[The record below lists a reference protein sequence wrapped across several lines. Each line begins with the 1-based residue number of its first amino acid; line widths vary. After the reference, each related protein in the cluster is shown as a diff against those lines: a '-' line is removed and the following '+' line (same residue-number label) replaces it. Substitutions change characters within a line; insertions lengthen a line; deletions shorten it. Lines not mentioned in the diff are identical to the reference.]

1 MIGILSG
8 KLTVKVADRD
18 KVYNNAKARMWRGKG
33 AYSLERGYLFFNGKK
48 VVKKSS
54 LDGVIKHKLNQTKG
68 SGSRPISIKIRERIA
83 GISERQISKVIKR
96 DKKMQ
101 LLNAKFTNSQI
112 HRPVTSRFVHGRHQI
127 DLVDFSKFKVHYQG
141 RQYRYIMSLM
151 DVFSRYTWLW
161 ALDNKS
167 SKSVTECLSPL
178 YEENGY
184 PVNLQ
189 SDNGK
194 EFCGKLNIFCHKH
207 SIKRSRSR
215 PYNPK
220 AQGKIERMHR
230 TLKKMYQYDLLKSK
244 KGVNW
249 VRMLP
254 SYARIINT
262 RPKRALGWHTP
273 YEIFFGRK
281 YASRKSLSPQ
291 TVMTT
296 TGTLHKK
303 IRKSTTEYNKKYMKS
318 QLKQRKA
325 VVFQT
330 GEKVLYKH
338 SNKPSGVPV
347 SHKVVLANIVKRNLK
362 HSTYKICYKNPIS
375 QMKNAKWVS
384 VSDLVAFREDTPR
397 KKVHKGTVRKGTTSK
412 YYIPL
417 LHSFSERDISVAY
430 DPPGDGSCMFGA
442 MAHQLN
448 SLRIYRFPSTLRHEV
463 VDFMRA
469 NPYFTGSHFLESVLE
484 ENRSNYLQ
492 RMERNSTFAGNIEL
506 SAMANLFNVR
516 ILIFSSLR
524 QEYDRIVAPDFTVP
538 KGTIY
543 LGHFAENNGLH
554 YISLDPSSIDD
565 LDIQLLISMR
575 PVSRADPHT
584 LETEDVESLLS
595 ENLNSHFDFL
605 YDYDSVD
612 LNILEDEEPQS
623 THNPDQHTPY
633 CNLPTELLLM
643 IVGFLVR
650 SDLTFIGL
658 FNRVDSKFREQAS
671 SFYPRIH
678 IIPSIAKTIKDLSN
692 VSISYI
698 QKQAGISSGL
708 MIEIRKLFS
717 ANPRWFFG
725 WLQLRP
731 SQYGRDWYDIVDF
744 YWKPRKSK

>member
-1 MIGILSG
+1 MVPDEIYEKMIGILSG
-8 KLTVKVADRD
+8 KLKVKVADRD
-18 KVYNNAKARMWRGKG
+18 KVYNNARARLWRGKG
-33 AYSLERGYLFFNGKK
+33 AYSFERGYLFFNGKK
-48 VVKKSS
+48 VVKKSR
-54 LDGVIKHKLNQTKG
+54 LDGVVKHKLNQSKG
-68 SGSRPISIKIRERIA
+68 SGSRQISINIRERIA
-83 GISERQISKVIKR
+83 GISERQISKVLKR
-96 DKKMQ
+96 DKNMQ
-101 LLNAKFTNSQI
+101 LLNAKFSNSQI
-112 HRPVTSRFVHGRHQI
+112 HRPVTSKIVHGRHQI
-127 DLVDFSKFKVHYQG
+127 DMVDFSKFKVHYQG

-167 SKSVTECLSPL
+167 SKSVTERLSPL
-178 YEENGY
+178 YEEHGY
-184 PVNLQ
+184 PVILQ

-194 EFCGKLNIFCHKH
+194 EFCGKLNLFCHKH
-207 SIKRSRSR
+207 AIKRSRSR

-230 TLKKMYQYDLLKSK
+230 TLKKMYKYDLLKSK

-249 VRMLP
+249 VKLLP
-254 SYARIINT
+254 SYARVINT

-273 YEIFFGRK
+273 YQIFFGRK
-281 YASRKSLSPQ
+281 YASRKSLSSE
-291 TVMTT
+291 TVMKT
-296 TGTLHKK
+296 TGTLHKN
-303 IRKSTTEYNKKYMKS
+303 IRKITTEYNKKYMKS

-330 GEKVLYKH
+330 GEKVLYKY

-362 HSTYKICYKNPIS
+362 HSTYKICYKNPLS
-375 QMKNAKWVS
+375 KMKNVKWVS
-384 VSDLVAFREDTPR
+384 VSDLAAFKEDTPG
-397 KKVHKGTVRKGTTSK
+397 KKVRKGTASK

-417 LHSFSERDISVAY
+417 LDSFSERDMSVAY

-442 MAHQLN
+442 VAHQLN
-448 SLRIYRFPSTLRHEV
+448 SLRIYRSSSTLRQEV

-469 NPYFTGSHFLESVLE
+469 NPYFSGSHFLESVLE

-492 RMERNSTFAGNIEL
+492 RMERSSTFAGNIEL

-516 ILIFSSLR
+516 ILIFSSLG

-565 LDIQLLISMR
+565 LEIQLLISMR
-575 PVSRADPHT
+575 PSPRADPYT

-605 YDYDSVD
+605 NDYD
-612 LNILEDEEPQS
+612 
-623 THNPDQHTPY
+623 PDQHTPS

-643 IVGFLVR
+643 IVGFLLS

-658 FNRVDSKFREQAS
+658 FNRVDRTFRELAS

-678 IIPSIAKTIKDLSN
+678 ISPSIAKTIKDISN
-692 VSISYI
+692 VSISFI

-731 SQYGRDWYDIVDF
+731 SEYGRDWYDIVDF
-744 YWKPRKSK
+744 YWKPRKNK